1 MRQIGRRGAQR
12 PAAVTQTVGTFMSR
26 LFCSLSALAIA
37 FSASAATAQTQELI
51 TRPRDPVA
59 NFDAVNLGP
68 VLTELGIV
76 WQERRT
82 PDGQAFIAASIGG
95 SLNFNIV
102 PLACLGPNNTGCVG
116 ANIVTFFTGGYANP
130 QSVSAFNQKYVFTS
144 AGIFSDN
151 SGAYLSRYEIA
162 DYGIPRGNVASSI
175 GSYFSLAQRFRDEI
189 AAKTVSASGYVDD
202 MSASMLTVRSAEAAG
217 IDAAVKGDGT
227 MIAVHQASLEAT
239 PELVRKLIA
248 SENAPRNKIANV
260 TE

>member
-1 MRQIGRRGAQR
+1 
-12 PAAVTQTVGTFMSR
+12 MSR
-26 LFCSLSALAIA
+26 MLFSLAACALALSSGA
-37 FSASAATAQTQELI
+37 ASAQSNDLI
-51 TRPRDPVA
+51 ANPRGMVP

-82 PDGQAFIAASIGG
+82 NEGQPFIAASIGG

-144 AGIFSDN
+144 AGTFSDN

-162 DYGIPRGNVASSI
+162 DYGIPRGNIASSL
-175 GSYFSLAQRFRDEI
+175 GSYYSLAQRFRDEI
-189 AAKTVSASGYVDD
+189 AAKTVSADGYVDD
-202 MSASMLTVRSAEAAG
+202 MSAASLTIRSAETAG
-217 IDAAVKGDGT
+217 IDARVATDGS
-227 MIAVHQASLEAT
+227 MAAMHQAGFEAT
-239 PELVRKLIA
+239 PELIRRLI
-248 SENAPRNKIANV
+248 SSDNAPRNKISNI

>member
-1 MRQIGRRGAQR
+1 MSKSVSRFSLGLALLALTAGA
-12 PAAVTQTVGTFMSR
+12 AN
-26 LFCSLSALAIA
+26 
-37 FSASAATAQTQELI
+37 AQTQELI
-51 TRPRDPVA
+51 SNPRGMVA
-59 NFDAVNLGP
+59 NFDPINLGP

-76 WQERRT
+76 WQERKT
-82 PDGQAFIAASIGG
+82 ADGMTFIAASIGA

-116 ANIVTFFTGGYANP
+116 ANMFTFFTGGYANP

-175 GSYFSLAQRFRDEI
+175 GSYFALAQRFRDEV
-189 AAKTVSASGYVDD
+189 AAKTVSADGYVDD
-202 MSASMLTVRSAEAAG
+202 MSASILNVRSAEAIG
-217 IDAAVKGDGT
+217 IDAAVEGDGS
-227 MIAVHQASLEAT
+227 MIAIHQANLEAT
-239 PELVRKLIA
+239 PELVRKLI
-248 SENAPRNKIANV
+248 SSDNAPRNKITNV

>member
-1 MRQIGRRGAQR
+1 MSKMLFGLTACALVVSGGVANAQSNDLIANPRG
-12 PAAVTQTVGTFMSR
+12 M
-26 LFCSLSALAIA
+26 I
-37 FSASAATAQTQELI
+37 
-51 TRPRDPVA
+51 A
-59 NFDAVNLGP
+59 NFDPVNLGP

-82 PDGQAFIAASIGG
+82 SDGQPFIAASIGG

-144 AGIFSDN
+144 AGTFSDN

-175 GSYFSLAQRFRDEI
+175 GSYYSLAERFRNEI
-189 AAKTVSASGYVDD
+189 AAKTVSADGYIDD
-202 MSASMLTVRSAEAAG
+202 MAASSLTVRAAEMAG
-217 IDAAVKGDGT
+217 IDASVKGDGS
-227 MIAVHQASLEAT
+227 MVAMHQASFEAT
-239 PELVRKLIA
+239 PDLVRRLI
-248 SENAPRNKIANV
+248 SSDNAPRNKISNL